1 MLSSFRP
8 HRTRS
13 FPALLIA
20 ASALAAAAAP
30 AVPPGGRAVPTA
42 GPGTSVVAVRTGA
55 DRAGDLVETP
65 LAGVRLGL
73 YAAVD
78 SAAPVDP
85 SWGVCTADAE
95 GDCSFTVPDT
105 GAGGANAGAR
115 YWVRQ
120 VSGGVPTGWFANPE
134 LRTGPGSGSD
144 STASPYAFRT
154 PALTAGRTYSSL
166 DTGPDGFMASDSF
179 GTNYTASGGV
189 WQSSRTN
196 PVPTAGCGLDV
207 AVVLDLSASVGSA
220 LPQLKA
226 ATDTFTDALTGTP
239 SRMALFSF
247 DQASPAS
254 SVDANHPELR
264 PVSTKAGADAFKK
277 QYAGWTLGK
286 GTNWDKGLGAVAS
299 AVQRYEVV
307 VVVTDGNP
315 TRFGEEAEGDG
326 SRTHFRDV
334 ENGIFAANAVKATGA
349 RVIALGVGKGVEGVS
364 GLNLRALSGP
374 ALYDG
379 SNVTRADYFQT
390 VDFQAAGRDLHDLA
404 LARCQG
410 SLSVVKQ
417 IVPAGNRG
425 EDITGSVNAGP
436 GWTFA
441 ATTDDPGIGGLPD
454 ARVTTD
460 DGTGSVVFQPVF
472 TTTGGGAVSIAE
484 VQQPGHE
491 LVTQGGHNA
500 VCTNLNT
507 GQTVPVTDR
516 DSAFTV
522 MVPSTEAVSC
532 LVHNRRVL
540 PADVTVTKQWLVDGV
555 RFPDGRQPE
564 GLAATLGLTGPDGA
578 GATPQPWGLTRPGY
592 RVGDRATIS
601 ETTTVT
607 RPGCALV
614 SSGLTAL
621 DGTAGDRILPY
632 AATLTDSHLSAEIT
646 NVVDCADGTAP
657 PPGPETPEPG
667 TPTPDPSPS
676 APQPE
681 PSDGPGTPP
690 GSTGPGTALPA
701 TGTTGLPS
709 LIVLAAGVSALGT
722 ALLALTAS
730 GRRKRSR

>member
-1 MLSSFRP
+1 MPLDSPLGFPRAL
-8 HRTRS
+8 
-13 FPALLIA
+13 PALLIA

-30 AVPPGGRAVPTA
+30 AVPPAGRAVPTA
-42 GPGTSVVAVRTGA
+42 GPGGSVVTVRTGG
-55 DRAGDLVETP
+55 DRIRDLVETP

-85 SWGVCTADAE
+85 AWGVCTADAD
-95 GDCSFTVPDT
+95 GDCSFSVPDT

-120 VSGGVPTGWFANPE
+120 LPDGVPAGWFTNPA

-154 PALTAGRTYSSL
+154 PALAAGRTYSSL
-166 DTGPDGFMASDSF
+166 DTGPDGFMASDTF

-196 PVPTAGCGLDV
+196 PLPAVGCGLDV

-254 SVDANHPELR
+254 SVADNHPELR
-264 PVSTKAGADAFKK
+264 PVSTKAGADAFKAL
-277 QYAGWTLGK
+277 YAPWALGK
-286 GTNWDKGLGAVAS
+286 GTNWDQGLGAVA
-299 AVQRYEVV
+299 AAAQRYELVV
-307 VVVTDGNP
+307 VITDGNP
-315 TRFGEEAEGDG
+315 TRFGEGAEGDG

-334 ENGIFAANAVKATGA
+334 ENGVFAANAVKATGA

-374 ALYDG
+374 TLYDG
-379 SNVTRADYFQT
+379 TNLTRADHFQT
-390 VDFQAAGRDLHDLA
+390 ADFEAAGRDLHDLA
-404 LARCQG
+404 LTRCQG

-417 IVPAGNRG
+417 IVPAGNQG
-425 EDITGSVNAGP
+425 EDVTGSVNAGA
-436 GWTFA
+436 GWTFT

-454 ARVTTD
+454 TKATSD
-460 DGTGSVVFQPVF
+460 DGTGSVAFQPVF
-472 TTTGGGAVSIAE
+472 TTTTSGAVSIAE

-491 LVTQGGHNA
+491 LVTRGGHNA

-507 GQTVPVTDR
+507 GQAVPVADR
-516 DSAFTV
+516 GTAFTV
-522 MVPSTEAVSC
+522 TVPSTQAVSC
-532 LVHNRRVL
+532 LVHNRPVL

-564 GLAATLGLTGPDGA
+564 GLAAILTLTGPDGA
-578 GATPQPWGLTRPGY
+578 GATPQPWGRPRPGY
-592 RVGDRATIS
+592 RVGDRATVS
-601 ETTTVT
+601 ESTTVT

-614 SSGLTAL
+614 SSRLSGLDGATVDRALPYTTELTDDHLTAEV
-621 DGTAGDRILPY
+621 TNEVEC
-632 AATLTDSHLSAEIT
+632 AE
-646 NVVDCADGTAP
+646 APAP
-657 PPGPETPEPG
+657 PPGPGEPA
-667 TPTPDPSPS
+667 PDPSPS
-676 APQPE
+676 LPGPG
-681 PSDGPGTPP
+681 PSDGPVPPP
-690 GSTGPGTALPA
+690 GTTGPVTTLPA
-701 TGTTGLPS
+701 TGAQGLTGL
-709 LIVLAAGVSALGT
+709 LGWAAGASALGT
-722 ALLALTAS
+722 TVLAVAAA
-730 GRRKRSR
+730 RRRRSR